1 MPDSSTSRDENST
14 STPSPEIQRL
24 GALVGRWRSEGHV
37 VADPPVP
44 ITGTDIYELFP
55 GGFFL
60 VHRVDVV
67 VGDEKVRA
75 IEILGEYDETTDSFT
90 ARSYDSDGSVTIMR
104 ARVDDRGVWTFTGG
118 ADVARAAQP
127 DSADESGAVRSTL
140 TVSPKADTMTAKWER
155 SDDGSSWQPWMD
167 MTFTRMA

>member
-1 MPDSSTSRDENST
+1 MPDT
-14 STPSPEIQRL
+14 STPAPSPEIQRL

-37 VADPPVP
+37 VAEPPVP

-60 VHRVDVV
+60 VHHVDVL

-75 IEILGEYDETTDSFT
+75 IEILGEYDATTDSFT
-90 ARSYDSDGSVTIMR
+90 ARAYDSDGSVTIMR
-104 ARVDDRGVWTFTGG
+104 ARVDDRRVWTFTGG

-127 DSADESGAVRSTL
+127 VSADESGAVRSTL
-140 TVSPKADTMTAKWER
+140 TVSPDANTMTAKWER
-155 SDDGSSWQPWMD
+155 SDDGSSWRPWMD